1 MGACQRL
8 RGKDIYPTAS
18 MKVDNNVNVVNG
30 TAVINGNLNGNLSS
44 NRNDLT
50 TRGWKVNASV
60 VAKNTFNPIRNILE
74 TMNITPCPSK
84 KMISL
89 SIGDPTVFKNLNPAT
104 EIIEAMHKSLDSGL
118 NNGYGPSTGFLE
130 SRQAVAE
137 HVSVPGGEVTADDVI
152 LCSGCSCALDIA
164 ISTMAD
170 EGQNI
175 LVPRPGFP
183 LYTTL
188 SAGLG
193 IETREYN
200 LLPNQDW
207 EVDLLHMESLIDEN
221 TSAIIVNSPSNPCGS
236 VFSITHM
243 KQILSIAEEYKVPI
257 IADEIYDNF
266 VFPGQTYVP
275 IASLT
280 TTVPVLSCGG
290 LTKRFLVPGW
300 RMGWIVIYDR
310 NHVFDQEVRKG
321 LLCMSQRIIGSNTL
335 VQGALPT
342 ILKSTPQSFFDN
354 TISFVKK
361 NAEIAFKKLRSVPG
375 LMPVMPQGA
384 MYMMVRVDM
393 TRFPGITSDLQFV
406 ERLVSEESVF
416 CLPGRCFNY
425 PNYIRIVL
433 TVPKSLLEEACD
445 RINEFCSTHLVCQPP
460 SRLVNLLVE
469 NKSLYA
475 TYGKQYGQ
483 FVDNPHVDN
492 WHSTW
497 QLAVTLAKAMNM
509 NNDSDEDQESPE
521 AIRKNSII
529 AKYPGLQQRKPSLTA
544 VSRNT

>member
-1 MGACQRL
+1 M
-8 RGKDIYPTAS
+8 T
-18 MKVDNNVNVVNG
+18 
-30 TAVINGNLNGNLSS
+30 
-44 NRNDLT
+44 
-50 TRGWKVNASV
+50 
-60 VAKNTFNPIRNILE
+60 
-74 TMNITPCPSK
+74 ITPSPDK

-89 SIGDPTVFKNLNPAT
+89 SIGDPTVFGNLLPAK
-104 EIIEAMHKSLDSGL
+104 EVVDAVHKALDSEKC
-118 NNGYGPSTGFLE
+118 NGYGPSTGSVE
-130 SRQAVAE
+130 ARSAVAA
-137 HVSVPGGEVTADDVI
+137 HVSVPGGEVTSDDII

-207 EVDLLHMESLIDEN
+207 EVDLHHMESLIDEN
-221 TSAIIVNSPSNPCGS
+221 TAAIIVNSPSNPCGS
-236 VFSITHM
+236 VFSPAHL
-243 KQILSIAEEYKVPI
+243 KQILAIAEEYKVPI

-310 NHVFDQEVRKG
+310 NNVFDHEVRKG
-321 LLCMSQRIIGSNTL
+321 LMCMSQRIIGSNTL

-342 ILKSTPQSFFDN
+342 ILKSTPKSFFDH
-354 TISFVKK
+354 TISVIKK
-361 NAEIAFKKLRSVPG
+361 NAALAFQKLRGVPG

-384 MYMMVRVDM
+384 MYMMVKADM
-393 TRFPGITSDLQFV
+393 SRFPHIGSDLQFV
-406 ERLVSEESVF
+406 EKLVSEESVF

-433 TVPKSLLEEACD
+433 TVPE
-445 RINEFCSTHLVCQPP
+445 
-460 SRLVNLLVE
+460 
-469 NKSLYA
+469 
-475 TYGKQYGQ
+475 
-483 FVDNPHVDN
+483 
-492 WHSTW
+492 
-497 QLAVTLAKAMNM
+497 
-509 NNDSDEDQESPE
+509 
-521 AIRKNSII
+521 
-529 AKYPGLQQRKPSLTA
+529 
-544 VSRNT
+544 